1 MRGFDADIAVVG
13 AGIVGASLALG
24 LARAGWRVSLVEA
37 QSPSPWRADHAPDLR
52 VYALAQASAELLR
65 ELGLWPV
72 LQQRRLHA
80 YRAMRVWD
88 AGAAGELRFDA
99 SDIARPELGW
109 ICEQAPLQDALWG
122 ALQSESKVEMNCP
135 ATVESIELDDDS
147 AALLLSDGRRLRSR
161 LLLAADGARSPTR
174 AALGI
179 ESDEHDYRQRAVV
192 AYVQHA
198 LPHQDCCW
206 QRFLASGPLAFLP
219 CADGRSSIVWTLPE
233 AEAERVLT
241 LNDQDFAAQLER
253 AFDARLGSIGAVS
266 ERAAFPLLRRVAKR
280 FVQGRAAL
288 VGDAARNV
296 HPLAGQGLNLGLADV
311 RELLDRVGTAERGRG
326 FGRGLGRDPGR
337 DPGLAPP
344 LARYARA
351 RRSDSAIAAFAFEGL
366 NRLYSNDAP
375 ALTLLRGPALG
386 LIDRIAP
393 LKRFFAAH
401 AAGWKG

>member
-1 MRGFDADIAVVG
+1 MRGFDADIVVVG
-13 AGIVGASLALG
+13 AGIVGASLALA

-37 QSPSPWRADHAPDLR
+37 QPPSPWQADQAPDLR
-52 VYALAQASAELLR
+52 VYALAQASADLLR
-65 ELGLWPV
+65 ELGLWPE
-72 LQQRRLHA
+72 LRRRRMHA
-80 YRAMRVWD
+80 YRSMRVWD
-88 AGAAGELRFDA
+88 AGAAGELCFDA

-109 ICEQAPLQDALWG
+109 ICEQAPLQDVLWN
-122 ALQSESKVEMNCP
+122 ALQSESNVEVNCP
-135 ATVESIELDDDS
+135 ATVESIELDD
-147 AALLLSDGRRLRSR
+147 AAVRLRLSDGRRLRSR

-179 ESDEHDYRQRAVV
+179 ESDEHDYQQRAVV

-206 QRFLASGPLAFLP
+206 QRFLPSGPIAFLP

-233 AEAERVLT
+233 TEAGRVLA
-241 LNDQDFAAQLER
+241 LNDQDFALELER
-253 AFDARLGSIGAVS
+253 ALDARLGVIEAVS

-311 RELLDRVGTAERGRG
+311 RELLDNLGTAARDS
-326 FGRGLGRDPGR
+326 DPGR
-337 DPGLAPP
+337 AAP

-351 RRSDSAIAAFAFEGL
+351 RRSDSAVAAFAFEGL
-366 NRLYSNDAP
+366 NRLYSNGQP

-393 LKRFFAAH
+393 LKRFFASH
-401 AAGWKG
+401 AAGWKR

>member
-37 QSPSPWRADHAPDLR
+37 QSHSDWRAHQAPDLR

-72 LQQRRLHA
+72 LRQRRLHA
-80 YRAMRVWD
+80 YRRMRIWD
-88 AGAAGELRFDA
+88 AGAAGELCFDA

-109 ICEQAPLQDALWG
+109 ICEQAPLQDALWN
-122 ALQSESKVEMNCP
+122 ALQSETNVEVNCP
-135 ATVESIELDDDS
+135 ATVESLELDD
-147 AALLLSDGRRLRSR
+147 AAAVLRLSDGRRLRSR
-161 LLLAADGARSPTR
+161 LLLAADGAHSPTR
-174 AALGI
+174 VALGI
-179 ESDEHDYRQRAVV
+179 ETDEHDYEQRAVV

-206 QRFLASGPLAFLP
+206 QRFLPSGPLAFLP
-219 CADGRSSIVWTLPE
+219 CADGRSSIVWTLPS
-233 AEAERVLT
+233 AEAERVLS
-241 LNDQDFAAQLER
+241 LNDRDFAAELEC
-253 AFDARLGSIGAVS
+253 AFDARLGTIDAVS
-266 ERAAFPLLRRVAKR
+266 ERAAFPLRRRVAER

-288 VGDAARNV
+288 LGDAARNV

-311 RELLDRVGTAERGRG
+311 RELLDTLGTAERSQ
-326 FGRGLGRDPGR
+326 DPGR
-337 DPGLAPP
+337 AAP

-351 RRSDSAIAAFAFEGL
+351 RRSDSALAAFAFEGL
-366 NRLYSNDAP
+366 NRLYSNDVP

-386 LIDRIAP
+386 LIDRVTP
-393 LKRFFAAH
+393 LKRFFASH
-401 AAGWKG
+401 AAGWKR